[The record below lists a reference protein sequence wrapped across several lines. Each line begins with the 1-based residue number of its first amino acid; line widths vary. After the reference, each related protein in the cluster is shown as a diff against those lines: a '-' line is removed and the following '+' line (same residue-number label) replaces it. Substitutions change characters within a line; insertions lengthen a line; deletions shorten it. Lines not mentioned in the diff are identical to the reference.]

1 MKKAKNTFKCFFF
14 FFKKQNKI
22 KKQKQETKQRK
33 KSKESVLKIFSLE
46 GDLEVT
52 DYAAILQAV
61 SSNVNEM
68 FK

>member
-22 KKQKQETKQRK
+22 KKQKQETKQIK